1 MLYRPRKSNWM
12 WDTWLYYRD
21 GVHYLYYLHRQH
33 QDMPARSGQRDG
45 VSLAT
50 STDGVHFD
58 EVGPVVLKEDDS
70 TRLGSGS
77 VWPVGDK
84 FAMNFCER
92 REGRQAIFLAKSNDL
107 VHWQRLGDE
116 YRCDPDPQWYD
127 DTAAGRWD
135 CVNVL
140 PRPGGG
146 LVGYLTARPWSHTPG
161 LTYESIGKVESEDGL
176 HWRAVAPPTFDWGEW
191 PKMNVHEV
199 TGLAKIGDLH
209 YLLMAYTYSITGSLG
224 HRHDWDNVGIRVGT
238 HTFVADSIDGPFR
251 PDRQAYPLLVSD
263 PPPEMRTKMMTMCLR
278 FHPTPEGMLMYHHSV
293 AQSNRV
299 WFSPLK
305 RAVVDGGGHLSLGYW
320 RGNDALKG
328 TPIDIDLASCTRVGP
343 TQDHP
348 DGRLFATEFTTEL
361 EMSSRRLEINEAHGG
376 GLLLLDNHFD
386 LERGIVLEGTLEIYE
401 PPKRWSGIGVF
412 VEKHPHRAQ
421 GTAILAQTRGR
432 TEIGPMKQGND
443 FRPDDVTE
451 KGIASG
457 TRTSFRL
464 LLRHSLVEFY
474 LDDLLIQCYSLPD
487 EATGRLGLVF
497 ESGRAVF
504 EDVKAWVMC

>member
-1 MLYRPRKSNWM
+1 M
-12 WDTWLYYRD
+12 T
-21 GVHYLYYLHRQH
+21 
-33 QDMPARSGQRDG
+33 
-45 VSLAT
+45 
-50 STDGVHFD
+50 
-58 EVGPVVLKEDDS
+58 
-70 TRLGSGS
+70 
-77 VWPVGDK
+77 
-84 FAMNFCER
+84 
-92 REGRQAIFLAKSNDL
+92 
-107 VHWQRLGDE
+107 
-116 YRCDPDPQWYD
+116 
-127 DTAAGRWD
+127 
-135 CVNVL
+135 
-140 PRPGGG
+140 
-146 LVGYLTARPWSHTPG
+146 
-161 LTYESIGKVESEDGL
+161 
-176 HWRAVAPPTFDWGEW
+176 APP
-191 PKMNVHEV
+191 
-199 TGLAKIGDLH
+199 
-209 YLLMAYTYSITGSLG
+209 SSLVN
-224 HRHDWDNVGIRVGT
+224 RHSG
-238 HTFVADSIDGPFR
+238 
-251 PDRQAYPLLVSD
+251 
-263 PPPEMRTKMMTMCLR
+263 
-278 FHPTPEGMLMYHHSV
+278 
-293 AQSNRV
+293 
-299 WFSPLK
+299 
-305 RAVVDGGGHLSLGYW
+305 
-320 RGNDALKG
+320 
-328 TPIDIDLASCTRVGP
+328 IDLASCTRVGP